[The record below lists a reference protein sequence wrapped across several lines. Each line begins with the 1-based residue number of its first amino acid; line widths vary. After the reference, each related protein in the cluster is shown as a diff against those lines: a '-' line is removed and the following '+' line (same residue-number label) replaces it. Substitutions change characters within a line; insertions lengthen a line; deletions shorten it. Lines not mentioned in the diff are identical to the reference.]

1 MSLELVPML
10 LLSLLLMASDGAGA
24 GVARILLSGEHRLDA
39 TSDTVVV
46 GDVGATIPAGA
57 TVTAPVYVIGGTT
70 RIDGDVRATV
80 TQIAGDL
87 TVGGDAE
94 IEHLRLIGGV
104 RTVAPTADVGR
115 RTRVDL
121 TGGSGAP
128 APSVLPVLA
137 IVVVLSLVGLWLG
150 RTRPR
155 NLRNV
160 ACAVVDHPVITVT
173 VGTLLTLTVLAL
185 LVFMA
190 FTLVLIPVSILGL
203 VGGVAALA
211 LGVIA
216 WGDRLGRALGARSGA
231 ATAAG
236 VAIVVVALH
245 LVGLIPVI
253 GDLVVAFVLLSG
265 LGGVTITYLGFTDF
279 RPAALPD

>member
-1 MSLELVPML
+1 MSLELIPML

-57 TVTAPVYVIGGTT
+57 AVTAPVYVIGGTT

-87 TVGGDAE
+87 TVGGDAQ
-94 IEHLRLIGGV
+94 IAHLRLIGGV

-121 TGGSGAP
+121 TGGGAP
-128 APSVLPVLA
+128 APSVLPSLA

-155 NLRNV
+155 NLHNV

-211 LGVIA
+211 LGVTA
-216 WGDRLGRALGARSGA
+216 WGDRLGRALGARSGV